1 MSDPPRADIVLIGVP
16 WRSRAL
22 LRAQLIEEGFEVLAT
37 DAWPTAGR
45 WLLTGIEPWLVIVDL
60 QELANPK
67 TVLSELHTLV
77 KPDRVLV
84 LSGAGTV
91 PPTELQRFGFEV
103 VSRPIAIEA
112 VVAAASRLVEQARAK
127 ESYN

>member
-1 MSDPPRADIVLIGVP
+1 MSDPPRTDIVLIGVP

-37 DAWPTAGR
+37 DAWPTARR

-67 TVLSELHTLV
+67 TVLSELHTLF

-103 VSRPIAIEA
+103 VARPIAIDA
-112 VVAAASRLVEQARAK
+112 VIAAASRLVEQARAI
-127 ESYN
+127 N